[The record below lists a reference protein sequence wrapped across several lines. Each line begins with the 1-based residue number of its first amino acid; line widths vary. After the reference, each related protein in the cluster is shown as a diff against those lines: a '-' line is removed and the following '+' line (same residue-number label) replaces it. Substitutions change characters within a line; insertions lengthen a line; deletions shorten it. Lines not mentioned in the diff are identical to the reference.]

1 MVKECN
7 WTENHPL
14 KVFMQMVLMLKVEYA
29 MYERRKLPI
38 LLLFENCVITSSSF
52 ENDLHGGK
60 TLSFVMDMNEEG
72 CSPKKC

>member
-1 MVKECN
+1 
-7 WTENHPL
+7 
-14 KVFMQMVLMLKVEYA
+14 MVLMLKVDYA

-52 ENDLHGGK
+52 ENDLHGGE
-60 TLSFVMDMNEEG
+60 TLSFLIDINGEG

>member
-1 MVKECN
+1 
-7 WTENHPL
+7 
-14 KVFMQMVLMLKVEYA
+14 MVLMLKVEYA
-29 MYERRKLPI
+29 IYERRKLPI

-60 TLSFVMDMNEEG
+60 TLSFLMDINEEG